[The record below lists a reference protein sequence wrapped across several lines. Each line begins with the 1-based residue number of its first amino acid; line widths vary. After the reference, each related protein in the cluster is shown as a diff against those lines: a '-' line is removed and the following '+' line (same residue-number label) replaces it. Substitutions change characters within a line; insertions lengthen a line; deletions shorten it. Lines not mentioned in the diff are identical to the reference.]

1 MFLKIINKS
10 MIQYLTYQMDRVKF
24 FEHILNFILL
34 EVAVL
39 LLLIII
45 SFNRDIISLQYIQQL
60 IFEFV
65 KTIFTLVIEAID
77 RYYRSGA
84 S

>member
-45 SFNRDIISLQYIQQL
+45 SFNHDISLQYIQQL

-77 RYYRSGA
+77 RYYRSGV